1 MVLLSVWPREIKR
14 NTSLAEFALAGR
26 KHSHILKVKSMLGGA
41 RQYGRIT
48 SSTDT
53 AYNQEVCIVYIAINH
68 IQVCWRR

>member
-41 RQYGRIT
+41 RQ
-48 SSTDT
+48 
-53 AYNQEVCIVYIAINH
+53 
-68 IQVCWRR
+68 